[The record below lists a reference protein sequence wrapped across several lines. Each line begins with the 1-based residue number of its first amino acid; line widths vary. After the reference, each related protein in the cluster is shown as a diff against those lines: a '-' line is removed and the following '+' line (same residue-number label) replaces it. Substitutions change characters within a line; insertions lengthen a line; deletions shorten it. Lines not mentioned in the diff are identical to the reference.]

1 MSLTK
6 RTPSLASMCRT
17 CRLAIARCV
26 VVFGLSL
33 AATVPASAK
42 GVSPYLPLHMAPEVE
57 RDIERVLILADRTV
71 MTRPIPAATVLEALP
86 IICRDGRERALCRRV
101 RGHLNRYMADL
112 GLDHASVE
120 AAGVDGAAVSLPN
133 RRGMLSDSSWQV
145 AALAHWQ
152 PFDHMLVSL
161 GGVAYD
167 DDAVA
172 SGSMVSLGW
181 EYAQLDVGYRDHWFS
196 PFENSAML
204 ISTQAKT
211 LPSITLSNYTPISR
225 FGFSYEVFVAE
236 MPFSDNIAFEGGI
249 TAGHPKLAG
258 LLFAIEPATGWSLSF
273 NRLLQYGGGAR
284 GNVAWGDFIRAFF
297 NPASDTAFDDSDFG
311 NQVAG
316 WASRFVFPGRTP
328 FAVYLEYA
336 GEDSS
341 YDGNYRLGNA
351 ALSIGITF
359 PRLWQH
365 FDLTYEVSEWQ
376 NGWYVSS
383 IYGDGLTNDGHVLGH
398 WGADQRVFG
407 DDVGAQA
414 HTLRIGWEPPFG
426 GLLTLRAR
434 TIANQDY
441 SPQTYE
447 RGYDVTAGYTRTWQG
462 LNVGG
467 EITVGQDVFG
477 ESFGRLA
484 GFVRFDGAGI
494 TGDSS
499 GDAERTRARGA
510 ELFVDAGVNAS
521 EVQIRLGDNSPKT
534 KTGYAAAPHLA
545 IGARRAVSEAS
556 DLGVRLEVDRV
567 DDELLLS
574 VRALDYRYRFDSP
587 LALSFFVGASRYD
600 LATPAYGYY
609 LGGGLQ
615 WRNVL
620 PGFDLGMD
628 LRYSDKVAR
637 DKLLPTDPA
646 PVPREDSFY
655 DITGATL
662 SLSYKF

>member
-17 CRLAIARCV
+17 CRLAIARC

-172 SGSMVSLGW
+172 SGSMVGLGW
-181 EYAQLDVGYRDHWFS
+181 EYAQLDVGYRAHWFS

-273 NRLLQYGGGAR
+273 IRRPTLRSTIRISATRSRGG
-284 GNVAWGDFIRAFF
+284 RAALCFRAEHPSRCIW
-297 NPASDTAFDDSDFG
+297 NTPERIVPMTGTIGSVMQRCRS
-311 NQVAG
+311 
-316 WASRFVFPGRTP
+316 ASRFRGCGNTSISPMKCPSGRT
-328 FAVYLEYA
+328 A
-336 GEDSS
+336 GMS
-341 YDGNYRLGNA
+341 
-351 ALSIGITF
+351 
-359 PRLWQH
+359 
-365 FDLTYEVSEWQ
+365 
-376 NGWYVSS
+376 
-383 IYGDGLTNDGHVLGH
+383 
-398 WGADQRVFG
+398 
-407 DDVGAQA
+407 
-414 HTLRIGWEPPFG
+414 
-426 GLLTLRAR
+426 AR
-434 TIANQDY
+434 
-441 SPQTYE
+441 S
-447 RGYDVTAGYTRTWQG
+447 
-462 LNVGG
+462 
-467 EITVGQDVFG
+467 
-477 ESFGRLA
+477 
-484 GFVRFDGAGI
+484 
-494 TGDSS
+494 TG
-499 GDAERTRARGA
+499 
-510 ELFVDAGVNAS
+510 
-521 EVQIRLGDNSPKT
+521 
-534 KTGYAAAPHLA
+534 
-545 IGARRAVSEAS
+545 
-556 DLGVRLEVDRV
+556 
-567 DDELLLS
+567 
-574 VRALDYRYRFDSP
+574 
-587 LALSFFVGASRYD
+587 
-600 LATPAYGYY
+600 
-609 LGGGLQ
+609 
-615 WRNVL
+615 
-620 PGFDLGMD
+620 
-628 LRYSDKVAR
+628 
-637 DKLLPTDPA
+637 TD
-646 PVPREDSFY
+646 
-655 DITGATL
+655 
-662 SLSYKF
+662 